1 MSDVLVELHDVF
13 YVFCVHRTG
22 HGDAAALQ
30 GAELHASSGEV
41 LCVLGPSGAGKST
54 LLRVIAGLQTPSA
67 GTVRIMGRDIG
78 RQGERA
84 RAAFRHRNLGL
95 LGQSSESVLAPD
107 LTVKQAIELPLV
119 LRGQL
124 GRRGREARATE
135 LLETVGLG
143 DRGRALPH
151 ELSGG
156 ERQRVAL
163 CAAVAHRPALLLADE
178 PTGELDQFNADMIL
192 RLINHLATTG
202 STTVIIAT
210 HDEATAGCAARTV
223 TISGGRLAEE
233 TRGEEPMVVVGES
246 GWMRLPA
253 GPRESAGIGDRA
265 RAELVPDGVLVRSAG
280 DSTPL
285 PATAPVMLGVS
296 DGLTPARVELRT
308 VGFGYGRERR
318 VFDGLSH
325 DFEHGRMTVV
335 NGRSGSGKST
345 LLRLIAG
352 LDQPDAG
359 ELMIDGRP
367 LAQLD
372 REQLASLR
380 RERIGYMPQEPVAV
394 ALLSALENVVLA
406 LQIRGVGVGDAARRA
421 TGLLAA
427 LALSP
432 RARQFVSRL
441 SAGETQRVALARAL
455 ASGRGLLV
463 LDEPTSRLDEA
474 NARLVAA
481 VLARARQE
489 GQTIICATHDPLLVS
504 EADEVLA
511 LD

>member
-1 MSDVLVELHDVF
+1 
-13 YVFCVHRTG
+13 
-22 HGDAAALQ
+22 
-30 GAELHASSGEV
+30 
-41 LCVLGPSGAGKST
+41 
-54 LLRVIAGLQTPSA
+54 
-67 GTVRIMGRDIG
+67 
-78 RQGERA
+78 
-84 RAAFRHRNLGL
+84 
-95 LGQSSESVLAPD
+95 
-107 LTVKQAIELPLV
+107 
-119 LRGQL
+119 
-124 GRRGREARATE
+124 
-135 LLETVGLG
+135 
-143 DRGRALPH
+143 
-151 ELSGG
+151 
-156 ERQRVAL
+156 VAL
-163 CAAVAHRPALLLADE
+163 CVAIAHRPALLLADE
-178 PTGELDQFNADMIL
+178 PTGELDQLNADMIL
-192 RLINHLATTG
+192 RLISHLATTT
-202 STTVIIAT
+202 SMTVIIAT
-210 HDEATAGCAARTV
+210 HDPATARCAARTV

-233 TRGEEPMVVVGES
+233 TRDGERMIVVGES

-265 RAELVPDGVLVRSAG
+265 RAESVPDGVLVRSAG
-280 DSTPL
+280 DSAPP

-296 DGLTPARVELRT
+296 DGLAPARVELRT

-325 DFEHGRMTVV
+325 DFERGRITVV

-367 LAQLD
+367 LAELD
-372 REQLASLR
+372 REQMASLR
-380 RERIGYMPQEPVAV
+380 RERIGYMPQEPVAI

-406 LQIRGVGVGDAARRA
+406 LQIRGVGVDDAARRA

-427 LALSP
+427 LALSQ

-474 NARLVAA
+474 NARVVAA

-489 GQTIICATHDPLLVS
+489 GQTIICATHDPHLIS

>member
-1 MSDVLVELHDVF
+1 MKEVIVELRD
-13 YVFCVHRTG
+13 VFCVHRTG
-22 HGDAAALQ
+22 QGDAAALQ
-30 GAELHASSGEV
+30 GAELDASSGEV

-67 GTVRIMGRDIG
+67 GTVRVMGRDIG

-84 RAAFRHRNLGL
+84 RAAFRYRHLGL
-95 LGQSSESVLAPD
+95 LGQSSDGMLSPD
-107 LTVKQAIELPLV
+107 LPVCTAVELPLV

-124 GRRGREARATE
+124 GRRGRAARATE
-135 LLETVGLG
+135 LLETVGLR
-143 DRGRALPH
+143 DRSRALPH

-178 PTGELDQFNADMIL
+178 PTGELDQLNAEITL
-192 RLINHLATTG
+192 QLIGRLATTD
-202 STTVIIAT
+202 SMAVIIAT
-210 HDEATAGCAARTV
+210 HDPATARSAARTV

-233 TRGEEPMVVVGES
+233 TRHGQRTVVVGES

-253 GPRESAGIGDRA
+253 ALRTHAGIGDRA
-265 RAELVPDGVLVRSAG
+265 RAESVAGGVLVRSAG
-280 DSTPL
+280 D
-285 PATAPVMLGVS
+285 PAPRPGGAPVMLGVS
-296 DGLTPARVELRT
+296 ERSAPALVQLRA
-308 VGFGYGRERR
+308 VGFGYGRQRR
-318 VFDGLSH
+318 VFDALSH
-325 DFEHGRMTVV
+325 DFERGGMTVV

-359 ELMIDGRP
+359 ELMIDERP
-367 LAQLD
+367 LAELD
-372 REQLASLR
+372 REQLAALR
-380 RERIGYMPQEPVAV
+380 RAGIGYMPQEPVAV

-406 LQIRGVGVGDAARRA
+406 LQIRGVGVDDAARRA
-421 TGLLAA
+421 TGLLAS
-427 LALSP
+427 LALSQ

-455 ASGRGLLV
+455 AGGGGLLV
-463 LDEPTSRLDEA
+463 LDEPTSRLDES
-474 NARLVAA
+474 NGRLVAA

-504 EADEVLA
+504 QADDVLA